1 MKESSYLTFLILL
14 FVSHSAC
21 GWGQT
26 AHRVTGAIA
35 EQYLTDEARIAIQ
48 KILPGESLA
57 EASTW
62 ADEMR
67 SDPGVF
73 WQKTASPWHYVT
85 VPSGKRYGDIGAP
98 KQGDA
103 ASALAG
109 FRETLLD
116 QKARKVDKQLALRF
130 IVHLVGDL
138 HQPLHSGNGTDRGGN
153 DLKVTFMGKSS
164 NLHRVWDSDLVNH
177 QKLSYSEWVLWLNG
191 KITESDV
198 DSWSVTNPQ
207 VWIAESVEIRDTIYP
222 ATRSVSWD
230 YIYNNM
236 PIVRKRLRQAG
247 IRLAAYLNE
256 IFADIE

>member
-1 MKESSYLTFLILL
+1 MNISSSLTLLILL
-14 FVSHSAC
+14 FVSHSAS

-26 AHRVTGAIA
+26 AHRVTGELA

-48 KILPGESLA
+48 KILPDESLA

-67 SDPGVF
+67 SDPRVF

-85 VPSGKRYGDIGAP
+85 VPSGKTYGEIGAP

-103 ASALAG
+103 VSALAG

-116 QKARKVDKQLALRF
+116 QNARRVDKQRALRF

-177 QKLSYSEWVLWLNG
+177 QKLSYSEWVFWLNA

-207 VWIAESVEIRDTIYP
+207 VWIAESVEIRDIIYP

>member
-48 KILPGESLA
+48 KILPDESLA

-85 VPSGKRYGDIGAP
+85 VPSGKTYGDIGAP
-98 KQGDA
+98 KRGDA
-103 ASALAG
+103 VSALAG

-116 QKARKVDKQLALRF
+116 QKARRVDKQLALRF

-138 HQPLHSGNGTDRGGN
+138 HQPMHSGNGKDRGGN
-153 DLKVTFMGKSS
+153 DFKVKFMGNSS

-177 QKLSYSEWVLWLNG
+177 QKLSYSEWVSWLND
-191 KITESDV
+191 KITESEAN
-198 DSWSVTNPQ
+198 SWKVTDPQ
-207 VWIAESVEIRDTIYP
+207 VWIAESAEIRDTVYP
-222 ATRSVSWD
+222 ATNSVSWD
-230 YIYNNM
+230 YIYSNM
-236 PIVRKRLRQAG
+236 PIVKRRLQQAG

-256 IFADIE
+256 VFADVE

>member
-1 MKESSYLTFLILL
+1 MNISSFLAFLILL
-14 FVSHSAC
+14 SVSLNAS

-35 EQYLTDEARIAIQ
+35 EQYLSDEARAAIQ
-48 KILPGESLA
+48 KILPNESLA
-57 EASTW
+57 EAATW

-67 SDPGVF
+67 SDPRVF

-85 VPSGKRYGDIGAP
+85 VPSGKTYAEIGAP

-103 ASALAG
+103 VTALAG

-116 QKARKVDKQLALRF
+116 PEARMVDKQLALRF

-153 DLKVTFMGKSS
+153 DLKVTFMGNSS
-164 NLHRVWDSDLVNH
+164 NLHRVWDSDLVGRQN
-177 QKLSYSEWVLWLNG
+177 LSYSEWVSWLNA
-191 KITESDV
+191 KIRQSDV

-207 VWIAESVEIRDTIYP
+207 VWIAESVEIREIIYP
-222 ATRSVSWD
+222 VTRTISWD
-230 YIYNNM
+230 YIHNNM
-236 PIVRKRLRQAG
+236 PIVRKRLQQAG
-247 IRLAAYLNE
+247 IRLAAFLNE

>member
-1 MKESSYLTFLILL
+1 MNISSSLTLLILL
-14 FVSHSAC
+14 FVSHSAS

-26 AHRVTGAIA
+26 AHRVTGELA

-48 KILPGESLA
+48 KILPDESLA

-67 SDPGVF
+67 SDPRVF

-85 VPSGKRYGDIGAP
+85 VPSGKTYGEIGAP

-103 ASALAG
+103 VSALAG

-116 QKARKVDKQLALRF
+116 QKARRVDKQLALRF

-153 DLKVTFMGKSS
+153 NLKVTFMGNSS
-164 NLHRVWDSDLVNH
+164 NLHRVWDSGLVNH
-177 QKLSYSEWVLWLNG
+177 QKLSYSEWVMWLNA

-222 ATRSVSWD
+222 ATRPVSWD
-230 YIYNNM
+230 YIYKNM

-256 IFADIE
+256 IFAEIE

>member
-1 MKESSYLTFLILL
+1 MKISSSLALPILL
-14 FVSHSAC
+14 FVSHSAS

-48 KILPGESLA
+48 KILPDESLA
-57 EASTW
+57 EAATW

-67 SDPGVF
+67 SDPRVF

-85 VPSGKRYGDIGAP
+85 VPSGKTYAEIGAP

-103 ASALAG
+103 VAALAG

-116 QKARKVDKQLALRF
+116 EEARLVDKQLALRF

-153 DLKVTFMGKSS
+153 DLKVTFMGNSS
-164 NLHRVWDSDLVNH
+164 NLHRVWDSNMVNH
-177 QKLSYSEWVLWLNG
+177 QALSYSEWVSWLNA

-198 DSWSVTNPQ
+198 DSWSVTEPQ
-207 VWIAESVEIRDTIYP
+207 VWIAESVEIRETIYP
-222 ATRSVSWD
+222 ATRTISWD
-230 YIYNNM
+230 YIHNNM
-236 PIVRKRLRQAG
+236 PVVKKRLQQAG